1 MTDDDGS
8 SYVYLKKDGKKEYQK
23 QDIVCG
29 ATDGQ
34 YTEIQKGL
42 KAGDVFYYDPMS
54 AGGGTSE
61 STYMDG
67 GDSDGEGAVV
77 VEGESAAGTEA
88 DGTSDSGTD
97 NTGDAGAASAE

>member
-1 MTDDDGS
+1 
-8 SYVYLKKDGKKEYQK
+8 
-23 QDIVCG
+23 
-29 ATDGQ
+29 
-34 YTEIQKGL
+34 
-42 KAGDVFYYDPMS
+42 MS